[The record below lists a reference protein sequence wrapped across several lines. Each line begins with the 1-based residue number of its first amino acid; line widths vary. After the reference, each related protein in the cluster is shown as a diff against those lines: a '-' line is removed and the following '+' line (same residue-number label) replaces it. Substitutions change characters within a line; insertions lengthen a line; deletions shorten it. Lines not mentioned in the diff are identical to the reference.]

1 MKKYKILVE
10 GKNFLVNVNG
20 TPEKM
25 GFFTMRCLEASDQ
38 EEAQRMTLEV
48 IRNQLQGVVLNARSD
63 PPTLTVDTVQKLE
76 EFGDHHVPGSGF
88 SWFPEEQE

>member
-1 MKKYKILVE
+1 MQKYKILAE

-20 TPEKM
+20 MPEKM
-25 GFFTMRCLEASDQ
+25 GFFTTRFLEASDQ

-48 IRNQLQGVVLNARSD
+48 IRNQLQGVVLNAQSD
-63 PPTLTVDTVQKLE
+63 PPTLIIDTVQKLD

-88 SWFPEEQE
+88 SWFLEEQE